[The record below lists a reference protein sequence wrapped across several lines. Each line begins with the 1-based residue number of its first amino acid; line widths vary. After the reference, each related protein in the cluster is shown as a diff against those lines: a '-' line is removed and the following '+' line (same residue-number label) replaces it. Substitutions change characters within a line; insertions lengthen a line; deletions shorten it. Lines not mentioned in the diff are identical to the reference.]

1 MWVSEAGTGLWL
13 GKGEFRNYSLILS
26 SSHSPLPQT
35 RAPVAS
41 RGATF
46 PWGTFSTTFGAPLGN
61 QEILGWGALKFL
73 YHPAPLTE
81 SLVDL
86 AQGNTNPGLI
96 PSKAHSPY
104 SDGDHYLLFTG
115 EETKAQRD
123 QEQSQ
128 DSSVGFLHTRLPASG
143 MNLTLSSPYSKPFRA
158 PLHWD

>member
-96 PSKAHSPY
+96 PSKAHSP
-104 SDGDHYLLFTG
+104 
-115 EETKAQRD
+115 
-123 QEQSQ
+123 
-128 DSSVGFLHTRLPASG
+128 
-143 MNLTLSSPYSKPFRA
+143 
-158 PLHWD
+158 